1 MCSREEKTPRFR
13 GALTL
18 PMRHAIQY
26 CAQAGTDPSVTDPVP
41 IIVLSEQVYHRTV
54 RSGEELCVKPKK

>member
-1 MCSREEKTPRFR
+1 
-13 GALTL
+13 
-18 PMRHAIQY
+18 MRHAIQY

-54 RSGEELCVKPKK
+54 RPGEELCVKPKKIKDPVSGRVAKSEV